1 MQSYFIGGWPKDLR
15 TAHVKQWH
23 EENDPKS
30 ENRDVATGTQR
41 FVPPPNYSD
50 LLDHLYNFFESVR
63 EDNLAL

>member
-1 MQSYFIGGWPKDLR
+1 
-15 TAHVKQWH
+15 
-23 EENDPKS
+23 
-30 ENRDVATGTQR
+30 VATGTQR